1 MKNSNTVIQSSSLNQ
16 EKLNILLQSNLK
28 TYKTNDELQLLTQ
41 KIIQSIQKNN
51 FSTFKKLN
59 YQNTK
64 NQNLL
69 TILETIIQNSY
80 IPRDQYLSFLFFDQK
95 IHLSMNQL
103 TFALSLSPMDINILH
118 FFHTNWKKI
127 QSCITD
133 QNNSLLDFQKEIVFL
148 NIKHDNIDIISK
160 IYNSKMYNILYDSL
174 DKSIQ
179 QEAEKSFC
187 FFLDQID
194 MIADDNK
201 NKGHIQY
208 QISQKKVQE
217 LLSSF
222 FMRAERNIQKHHL
235 QQMFTYLIEEKKYVE
250 KNPDLKNILISY
262 RFPKLGQLFSIY
274 ESKNLLT
281 KELNVDDSSA
291 FKKKIKI

>member
-1 MKNSNTVIQSSSLNQ
+1 MKNYSTTHTLSSLNQ
-16 EKLNILLQSNLK
+16 DKLNTLLEGKLK
-28 TYKTNDELQLLTQ
+28 SYKTHDELQLLTQ

-64 NQNLL
+64 NENLL
-69 TILETIIQNSY
+69 PILETIIQNSN
-80 IPRDQYLSFLFFDQK
+80 IPHNQYLSFLFFDKK
-95 IHLSMNQL
+95 INLSMNRL
-103 TFALSLSPMDINILH
+103 TFALSRSPMDINILH

-133 QNNSLLDFQKEIVFL
+133 QNNSLLDFQKEIVLL
-148 NIKHDNIDIISK
+148 NIQHDNMDIISK
-160 IYNSKMYNILYDSL
+160 LYNSKMYNILYDSL
-174 DKSIQ
+174 EKSIQ

-217 LLSSF
+217 KLFPFLLKT
-222 FMRAERNIQKHHL
+222 ERNIQAPHL
-235 QQMFTYLIEEKKYVE
+235 QKMFTYLIEEKKYFE
-250 KNPDLKNILISY
+250 KNPNFKTILTDY
-262 RFPKLGQLFSIY
+262 RFPKLKKLFSIY

-281 KELNVDDSSA
+281 KELNVDDSSV